1 MTASAP
7 AAAYSGFAPSIMKKK
22 LGVITTS
29 LETSYGGVG
38 PFIRNLDPFLRDAY
52 QVTYINLPGRFH
64 RVPVLPGRLVFLIYL
79 IFNRRTLLDQDILL
93 SHEPEGGYV
102 ATFTKT
108 PLVHIFHGNHN
119 AMSQSRYWYGK
130 YFKGIFD
137 AFDRRI
143 IKTAVRKYTVGKER
157 DGIPKILN
165 PIHHRVSVKDNKT
178 RSGFIFAGRLELIK
192 NIDKLITVYARL
204 SSEIKMENK
213 LYIAGRGTQEKA
225 LRKLAESL
233 GETQNVEFLGS
244 LDNASLLEIA
254 STKRILVMASSQ
266 EGLPMAI
273 AEALSLGVPVIATDT
288 GDISRVLKSDFNGF
302 LLPVDFDHQ
311 NYVNAINAVLADYS
325 RFAANALISAEVF
338 RAESVAKGLISDIN
352 ALC

>member
-1 MTASAP
+1 
-7 AAAYSGFAPSIMKKK
+7 
-22 LGVITTS
+22 
-29 LETSYGGVG
+29 
-38 PFIRNLDPFLRDAY
+38 
-52 QVTYINLPGRFH
+52 
-64 RVPVLPGRLVFLIYL
+64 
-79 IFNRRTLLDQDILL
+79 
-93 SHEPEGGYV
+93 
-102 ATFTKT
+102 
-108 PLVHIFHGNHN
+108 
-119 AMSQSRYWYGK
+119 MSQSRYWYGK

-143 IKTAVRKYTVGKER
+143 IKTAIRKYTVGKER

-165 PIHHRVSVKDNKT
+165 PIHHRVAITDNET

-192 NIDKLITVYARL
+192 NIDKLIGVYARL
-204 SSEIKMENK
+204 SGEIKEENK
-213 LYIAGRGTQEKA
+213 LYIAGRGTQEMA
-225 LRKLAESL
+225 LKKLAESL
-233 GETQNVEFLGS
+233 GEAHNVVFLGS
-244 LDNASLLEIA
+244 LDNASLLEMT

-302 LLPVDFDHQ
+302 LLPVDFDYQ
-311 NYVNAINAVLADYS
+311 NYVNAIDAVLADYS
-325 RFAANALISAEVF
+325 RFAANALTSAEVF

>member
-1 MTASAP
+1 
-7 AAAYSGFAPSIMKKK
+7 MKKK
-22 LGVITTS
+22 LGVINTTTI
-29 LETSYGGVG
+29 EASYGGIG
-38 PFIRNLDPFLRDAY
+38 PFIRNLDPFLQDAY
-52 QVTYINLPGRFH
+52 QVTYISLPGQFQRI
-64 RVPVLPGRLVFLIYL
+64 PILPGRLVYL
-79 IFNRRTLLDQDILL
+79 AYLVFNRRILIDQDILL
-93 SHEPEGGYV
+93 SHVTEGGYV

-108 PLVHIFHGNHN
+108 PLGHIFHGNYN

-130 YFKGIFD
+130 YFTGIFD
-137 AFDRRI
+137 AFERRI
-143 IKTAVRKYTVGKER
+143 IKTAIRKYTVGKER

-165 PIHHRVSVKDNKT
+165 PIHHRVAVTDNKT

-192 NIDKLITVYARL
+192 SIDKLISVYARL
-204 SSEIKMENK
+204 SSEIKKENK

-273 AEALSLGVPVIATDT
+273 AAALSLGVPVIATDT
-288 GDISRVLKSDFNGF
+288 GDISRVLRSDFNGF
-302 LLPVDFDHQ
+302 LLPVDFDYQ
-311 NYVNAINAVLADYS
+311 NYVNAIDSVLADYS
-325 RFAANALISAEVF
+325 RFAANALTSAEVF
-338 RAESVAKGLISDIN
+338 RAESVAKGLISDIE

>member
-1 MTASAP
+1 
-7 AAAYSGFAPSIMKKK
+7 MKKK
-22 LGVITTS
+22 LGVINTTTI
-29 LETSYGGVG
+29 EASYGGIG
-38 PFIRNLDPFLRDAY
+38 PFIRNLDPFLQDAY
-52 QVTYINLPGRFH
+52 QVTYINLPGRFQ
-64 RVPVLPGRLVFLIYL
+64 RIPILPGRLVYL
-79 IFNRRTLLDQDILL
+79 AYLVFNRRILIDQDILL
-93 SHEPEGGYV
+93 SHVPEGGFV

-143 IKTAVRKYTVGKER
+143 IKTAIRKYTVGKER

-165 PIHHRVSVKDNKT
+165 PIHHRVAITDNET

-192 NIDKLITVYARL
+192 NIDKLIGVYARL
-204 SSEIKMENK
+204 SGEIKEENK
-213 LYIAGRGTQEKA
+213 LYIAGRGTQEMA
-225 LRKLAESL
+225 LKKLAESL
-233 GETQNVEFLGS
+233 GEAHNVVFLGS
-244 LDNASLLEIA
+244 LDNASLLEMT

-302 LLPVDFDHQ
+302 LLPVDFDYQ
-311 NYVNAINAVLADYS
+311 NYVNAIDAVLADYS
-325 RFAANALISAEVF
+325 RFAANALTSAEVF

>member
-1 MTASAP
+1 
-7 AAAYSGFAPSIMKKK
+7 MKKK
-22 LGVITTS
+22 LGVINSST

-38 PFIRNLDPFLRDAY
+38 PFIKNLDPFLQDAY
-52 QVTYINLPGRFH
+52 QVTYINLPDRFH
-64 RVPVLPGRLVFLIYL
+64 RIPLLPGRLVFLIYL
-79 IFNRRTLLDQDILL
+79 VFNRRILVHQDILL
-93 SHEPEGGYV
+93 SHVPEGGYI

-143 IKTAVRKYTVGKER
+143 TKIAIRKYTVGNER

-165 PIHHRVSVKDNKT
+165 PIHHRIAVTDQET

-192 NIDKLITVYARL
+192 NIDKLIGVYARL
-204 SSEIKMENK
+204 SDEIKQRNK
-213 LYIAGRGTQEKA
+213 LHIAGRGTQEKA

-233 GETQNVEFLGS
+233 GETRNVEFLGS
-244 LDNASLLEIA
+244 LDNASLLNMV
-254 STKRILVMASSQ
+254 STKRILLMASSQ

-302 LLPVDFDHQ
+302 LLPVDFDYQ
-311 NYVNAINAVLADYS
+311 NYANAIDAVLADYS
-325 RFAANALISAEVF
+325 RFAANASISAEVF
-338 RAESVAKGLISDIN
+338 RAESVAKGLIGDIN
-352 ALC
+352 AIGQF